1 MKQLRIIE
9 LGIAVLMLAMLSVP
23 ALAETRKA
31 ELDGFQEV
39 PANSTT
45 GTGQF
50 RARISEDDSMI
61 EFELTYSGLE
71 GTSVLFAH
79 IHLGQPG
86 VNGGVSVFL
95 CGGGGRP
102 ACPLSGTVTGTATA
116 ADVIGPTPQGIAVGE
131 FAELLRAIRERVTY
145 ANVHTDKHPGGEIR
159 GQIR

>member
-1 MKQLRIIE
+1 MKGLRIFE
-9 LGIAVLMLAMLSVP
+9 FGVAVLLLAMLTTP

-39 PANSTT
+39 PAISST
-45 GTGQF
+45 GSGEF
-50 RARISEDDSMI
+50 RLEISEDDSTI
-61 EFELTYSGLE
+61 EFELSYSGLE
-71 GTSVLFAH
+71 ATVLFAH

-102 ACPLSGTVTGTATA
+102 ACPQSGTVTGTIIAT
-116 ADVIGPTPQGIAVGE
+116 DVIGPSGQGIAAGE
-131 FAELLRAIRERVTY
+131 LAELLRAIRERVTY
-145 ANVHTDKHPGGEIR
+145 ANVHTTKHPGGEIR